1 MSWVPFII
9 ADSNV
14 VKHLVYLSGGL
25 ADTIEVQN
33 GLTEL
38 LSITTTLVLPERFLL
53 LRTNILTKVR
63 KGGAIHPKNFTASYN
78 YLIYSN

>member
-33 GLTEL
+33 GLAAIMKDPLISFTNQGLYL
-38 LSITTTLVLPERFLL
+38 LFIRGHADADKFLRFARTLVYHHHA
-53 LRTNILTKVR
+53 
-63 KGGAIHPKNFTASYN
+63 GAA
-78 YLIYSN
+78 

>member
-33 GLTEL
+33 GLTAIMKNPL
-38 LSITTTLVLPERFLL
+38 ILYKPMPLSPVHQ
-53 LRTNILTKVR
+53 RTRRCRQV
-63 KGGAIHPKNFTASYN
+63 P
-78 YLIYSN
+78 

>member
-14 VKHLVYLSGGL
+14 VKHLGYLSGGL

-33 GLTEL
+33 GLTAIMKDPL
-38 LSITTTLVLPERFLL
+38 ISF
-53 LRTNILTKVR
+53 TN
-63 KGGAIHPKNFTASYN
+63 
-78 YLIYSN
+78 

>member
-33 GLTEL
+33 GLTAIMKDPLISFTSQCLYL
-38 LSITTTLVLPERFLL
+38 LFIRGHADADKFLRFARTLVYHHHA
-53 LRTNILTKVR
+53 
-63 KGGAIHPKNFTASYN
+63 GAA
-78 YLIYSN
+78 

>member
-33 GLTEL
+33 GLTAIMKDPLINFTNQCLYL
-38 LSITTTLVLPERFLL
+38 LFIRGHADADKFLRFALTLVYHHHA
-53 LRTNILTKVR
+53 
-63 KGGAIHPKNFTASYN
+63 GAA
-78 YLIYSN
+78 